1 MSRWKLLA
9 APLLVA
15 AFPLSAAAGTWTLG
29 PNFGISVL
37 SNQNVSQTVVV
48 WPGDV
53 VGFMPGLRVG
63 YLDRRSSAEFFV
75 DTGLSYE
82 SSNGASSRIFQA
94 SGNIQFKLSRGAT
107 SGAYANAGIGFWSLN
122 EDDGSSGPSNTTTT
136 VPSIGAGL
144 GLRRVL
150 RHGHGALRAE
160 MRLDHYFQDQGAGID
175 AFNSF
180 GLKLGF
186 DLWMR

>member
-1 MSRWKLLA
+1 MSRWKLLFVA
-9 APLLVA
+9 MLVA
-15 AFPLSAAAGTWTLG
+15 AFPLPAAAGTWTLG

-37 SNQNVSQTVVV
+37 SNQNASQTVVV

-53 VGFMPGLRVG
+53 VGFMPGLRIG
-63 YLDRRSSAEFFV
+63 FLDRRSSAEFFV

-82 SSNGASSRIFQA
+82 SSSGTSSRIFQA
-94 SGNIQFKLSRGAT
+94 SGNMQFKLSRGT
-107 SGAYANAGIGFWSLN
+107 SGAFANAGVGFWSLS
-122 EDDGSSGPSNTTTT
+122 EDFGSTSTTTT
-136 VPSIGAGL
+136 VPSLGAGL
-144 GLRRVL
+144 GFRQVL

-160 MRLDHYFQDQGAGID
+160 MRLDHYFEDSGAGLD

-180 GLKLGF
+180 GLKFGF